1 MNILL
6 IGGSFVIR
14 LPARRGP
21 LPLRQEGLSQR
32 GRGALRRGTE
42 DGSAPRPT
50 SARLQRTG
58 RINPNSIILR
68 EVEL

>member
-32 GRGALRRGTE
+32 GRGALRRGSAH
-42 DGSAPRPT
+42 GSAPLQDLRPQGC
-50 SARLQRTG
+50 RELG
-58 RINPNSIILR
+58 GLIPIL
-68 EVEL
+68 LY